1 MIADAYWQ
9 LIALR
14 AAQGFGAALIIP
26 ATVALVNEYAA
37 SDADR
42 GGNFGV
48 YNTFRLIGFGFGPV
62 LAGVVVE
69 RGPYDLSA
77 IGLPVLDGFDAAF
90 RGRLRRRVSQLR
102 PRLPPRARRRQVER
116 GERRPLDPGPR

>member
-1 MIADAYWQ
+1 
-9 LIALR
+9 
-14 AAQGFGAALIIP
+14 
-26 ATVALVNEYAA
+26 
-37 SDADR
+37 
-42 GGNFGV
+42 V

-90 RGRLRRRVSQLR
+90 AAACAGAYLSFALVFLLVRDAAKSSEASDDL
-102 PRLPPRARRRQVER
+102 
-116 GERRPLDPGPR
+116 LDPGPR